1 VIVAAPVAETRKRTA
16 VAGVPAT
23 LLGASR
29 CGPEETTDKLSR
41 TVFSPTRASRVA
53 LSSVASGSA
62 ATSKRIVVWPG
73 SASNV
78 SGTLRRLELLV
89 REIAAVS
96 EVPEGESRSSHTPL
110 IPDLMRLVQ
119 ESDTRFVMAVKLLAG
134 TENVKVWLT
143 LPDVAMRIT
152 HPARALV
159 VVNCTLPV
167 VAPVAI
173 VSEAGIVN
181 AELDDSSLATV
192 GEAAGVP
199 SETTQL
205 PEIPGVRTV
214 GMQDSDN
221 GLVSVGATR
230 EMAAV
235 NLAVPRAAVMAAL
248 CEVVIV
254 AVDAVKVAETALAG
268 TVKVPGT
275 VNRDGRLLERET
287 ATPPTGAALER
298 VTVQVVLAA
307 EAKLAAAH

>member
-1 VIVAAPVAETRKRTA
+1 
-16 VAGVPAT
+16 
-23 LLGASR
+23 
-29 CGPEETTDKLSR
+29 
-41 TVFSPTRASRVA
+41 
-53 LSSVASGSA
+53 
-62 ATSKRIVVWPG
+62 
-73 SASNV
+73 
-78 SGTLRRLELLV
+78 
-89 REIAAVS
+89 
-96 EVPEGESRSSHTPL
+96 
-110 IPDLMRLVQ
+110 M
-119 ESDTRFVMAVKLLAG
+119 
-134 TENVKVWLT
+134 
-143 LPDVAMRIT
+143 
-152 HPARALV
+152 
-159 VVNCTLPV
+159 PV

-181 AELDDSSLATV
+181 AELDDFSLATV
-192 GEAAGVP
+192 GEAADVP

-214 GMQDSDN
+214 GMQDSDK
-221 GLVSVGATR
+221 GLLTASATR

-254 AVDAVKVAETALAG
+254 AVDAVKVAETALAR

>member
-1 VIVAAPVAETRKRTA
+1 
-16 VAGVPAT
+16 
-23 LLGASR
+23 
-29 CGPEETTDKLSR
+29 
-41 TVFSPTRASRVA
+41 
-53 LSSVASGSA
+53 
-62 ATSKRIVVWPG
+62 
-73 SASNV
+73 
-78 SGTLRRLELLV
+78 
-89 REIAAVS
+89 
-96 EVPEGESRSSHTPL
+96 
-110 IPDLMRLVQ
+110 M
-119 ESDTRFVMAVKLLAG
+119 
-134 TENVKVWLT
+134 
-143 LPDVAMRIT
+143 
-152 HPARALV
+152 
-159 VVNCTLPV
+159 PV

-214 GMQDSDN
+214 GMQDSDK
-221 GLVSVGATR
+221 GLLTASATR

-254 AVDAVKVAETALAG
+254 AVDAVKVAETALAR